1 MIPTILAYEQFIGT
15 NESLDTDCKMVA
27 KKCIGYWLLVQAWA
41 RMLKADKN
49 LKRILWDKCLVT
61 NAEHWTFL
69 LEKED
74 SVIKIMN
81 KQLVIFFF
89 SSLQMF
95 NKWHTKKSVFQLLL

>member
-1 MIPTILAYEQFIGT
+1 
-15 NESLDTDCKMVA
+15 
-27 KKCIGYWLLVQAWA
+27 
-41 RMLKADKN
+41 MLKADKN

-81 KQLVIFFF
+81 KQLVIFF
-89 SSLQMF
+89 LQ
-95 NKWHTKKSVFQLLL
+95 